1 MNLAGQRYLIRIM
14 QIYMA
19 KKLKRDIED
28 DARRQKRY
36 GAEMSSK
43 IKLRMAALSA
53 AESLGDFWPPYFGP
67 ERCHELK
74 GDLAGTFSMDLK
86 HPYRLLFIPA
96 DLTETEF
103 EDEKQRWQTI
113 KSIEITSIED
123 THG

>member
-1 MNLAGQRYLIRIM
+1 MQVYLS
-14 QIYMA
+14 

-28 DARRQKRY
+28 DARRQKRF
-36 GAEMSSK
+36 GTEMSNK

-53 AESLGDFWPPYFGP
+53 AESLVDFWPPYSGP

-96 DLTETEF
+96 DLKETEF
-103 EDEKQRWQTI
+103 EDEKQRWQSI
-113 KSIEITSIED
+113 KAIEVTSIED

>member
-1 MNLAGQRYLIRIM
+1 M
-14 QIYMA
+14 QIFIA

-36 GAEMSSK
+36 GAEMSNK
-43 IKLRMAALSA
+43 IKLRTAALSA
-53 AESLGDFWPPYFGP
+53 AEALVDFWPPYTGP

-74 GDLAGTFSMDLK
+74 GEMTGIFSMDLK

-96 DLTETEF
+96 DLKETEF
-103 EDEKQRWQTI
+103 EDEKQRWQSI